1 MPWPKHRPPLPDAY
15 QAIYERHH
23 VQNRTGDGAAIGLAQ
38 RLESWMHRTV
48 AEDVVKA
55 GRGGPTLEIGAGTL
69 NQLPY
74 EPNTS
79 PYDVV
84 EPFDALY
91 ETSAHRSR
99 VRHRYRDIAQVPGS
113 NRYDR
118 ITSIATFEHVLDL
131 PDMVRRAA
139 ALLNPGG
146 VLRVAIPSEGEFL
159 WGLAWRLTTGVEFR
173 LRHGLDY
180 GVMMRYEHVNTAT
193 EIEAVLRERFASVRL
208 ATFGVGRALSLYQC
222 LTCSDPRP

>member
-1 MPWPKHRPPLPDAY
+1 MPWPKERPELPDAY

-23 VQNRTGDGAAIGLAQ
+23 VQNRTGGGAAIGIAQ
-38 RLESWMHRTV
+38 RLESWMHRMV
-48 AEDVVKA
+48 ADDVARA
-55 GRGGPTLEIGAGTL
+55 GRGGATLEIGAGTL

-91 ETSAHRSR
+91 ETSLYRSR
-99 VRHRYRDIAQVPGS
+99 IRHRYRDIADVPDS

-139 ALLNPGG
+139 MLLSPTG
-146 VLRVAIPSEGEFL
+146 VMRVAIPSEGEFL
-159 WGLAWRLTTGVEFR
+159 WGLAWRLTTGIEFR

-193 EIEAVLRERFASVRL
+193 EIERVLRERFGAVSL
-208 ATFGVGRALSLYQC
+208 ATFGVGRSLSLYQC
-222 LTCSDPRP
+222 LVCTDPRR

>member
-1 MPWPKHRPPLPDAY
+1 
-15 QAIYERHH
+15 
-23 VQNRTGDGAAIGLAQ
+23 
-38 RLESWMHRTV
+38 MHRQV
-48 AEDVVKA
+48 ADDVIKA
-55 GRGGPTLEIGAGTL
+55 GRGGSTLEIGAGTL

-74 EPNTS
+74 EPNTG

-91 ETSAHRSR
+91 EASSLRSR
-99 VRHRYRDIAQVPGS
+99 VRHRYGDIADVPTS

-139 ALLNPGG
+139 LLLNPHGTM
-146 VLRVAIPSEGEFL
+146 RVAIPSEGELL

-193 EIEAVLRERFASVRL
+193 EIEQVLRDQFRAVK
-208 ATFGVGRALSLYQC
+208 TTIFGVSRPLSLYQC
-222 LTCSDPRP
+222 LVCTDPVRG